1 MLCSYVSAAAGGCS
15 CMMYR
20 LASDTEHALHIWI
33 SDRGAG
39 FLVARLCYSPCAC
52 AKSVTDAG
60 DAGGRAAIRF

>member
-1 MLCSYVSAAAGGCS
+1 
-15 CMMYR
+15 MMYR